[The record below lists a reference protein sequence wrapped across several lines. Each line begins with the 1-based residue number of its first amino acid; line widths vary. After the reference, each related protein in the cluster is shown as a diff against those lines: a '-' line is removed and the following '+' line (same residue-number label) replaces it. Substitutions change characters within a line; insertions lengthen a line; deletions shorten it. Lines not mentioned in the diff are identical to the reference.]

1 VKCRPSPLKVVVNVI
16 NKVSVLPIAYSLYMF
31 LNGLE
36 EAKIDSGKNT
46 IIYLKRKHVC
56 KIEF

>member
-1 VKCRPSPLKVVVNVI
+1 VNVI